1 MRVLLLL
8 LLSVSAHA
16 ANYVVIGAFAKESN
30 AIRLSKKVEAHYE
43 INPVK
48 QLFYVY
54 VLKTDDTEAAFAEA
68 RKLQGGSEY
77 KDAWVFVGS
86 LGVNGKG
93 EDVLVPA
100 LPAAAVAVEEKKED
114 VKEVFV
120 APQAP
125 AVATSSAGNSKAFFF
140 NVTYA
145 SGSPAPAE
153 VTVIE
158 PKSSRKEYNFDSNEE
173 VTLKPINQSGEMRIE
188 CDLVGY
194 RKVIQSINFNT
205 PDSTEGVTIKD
216 NLVVVPFML
225 VRLKKG
231 DHQIL
236 YNVLFYKDAA
246 IMRPESKGDLEGL
259 LTMMQENSRYK
270 VRIHGHTNGSAAGRI
285 LEAADPSDMFSLGGA
300 KEGSGSA
307 KKLSQRRAEV
317 IRDYLIQAGVD
328 PARMTIKAW
337 GGKKPIYDKMH
348 TQAYANVRVE
358 VEVLED

>member
-1 MRVLLLL
+1 MRVLVVLLLL
-8 LLSVSAHA
+8 ISLSTSAS
-16 ANYVVIGAFAKESN
+16 NYVVIGAFAKESN
-30 AIRLSKKVEAHYE
+30 AIKLSRKIDAQYE

-54 VLKTDDTEAAFAEA
+54 VLKTEISEAAFIEA

-77 KDAWVFVGS
+77 KDAWVFVGT

-93 EDVLVPA
+93 EDVLVPVLKDEPA
-100 LPAAAVAVEEKKED
+100 PAITSEPVIVQPEPTPVPAAPVN
-114 VKEVFV
+114 
-120 APQAP
+120 
-125 AVATSSAGNSKAFFF
+125 SNSKNFFF
-140 NVTYA
+140 SVTYE
-145 SGSPAPAE
+145 SGSPAPGE
-153 VTVIE
+153 VTIIE
-158 PKSSRKEYNFDSNEE
+158 PKSQRKEYVFNGNEN
-173 VTLKPINQSGEMRIE
+173 VVMKPISPSGDMRVE

-194 RKVIQSINFNT
+194 RKIVQSINYQT
-205 PDSTEGVTIKD
+205 PDSTDGVTIKD
-216 NLVVVPFML
+216 NKVIVPFML

-246 IMRPESKGDLEGL
+246 IMRPESKVDLEGVL
-259 LTMMQENSRYK
+259 AMMQENSRYK
-270 VRIHGHTNGSAAGRI
+270 IRIHGHTNGSSAGKI
-285 LEAADPSDMFSLGGA
+285 IEAGESGDLFSLGGA
-300 KEGSGSA
+300 KEGAGTA

-317 IRDYLIQAGVD
+317 IRDYLAKSGVD
-328 PARMTIKAW
+328 PTRMTIKAW